1 MPKHSPKGGKSQQND
16 KAEAERRQIETL
28 KANVTRAVDNVQRL
42 ALAGNVS
49 NTERG
54 IKTAQEAMKNPKLP
68 RDFTQIETARL
79 KKLELESYTKATDIA
94 IRKAMNAAKADDVE
108 LKYKLVSEAKG
119 LMQKAVSLKAPADFK
134 TSALRMIE
142 AVMLS
147 GSIVKEGP
155 TKAKP
160 LDTAPK
166 PPDRAHMPD
175 TVETPDRAHMPD
187 RVPTPD
193 RAHDQSDVPQA

>member
-1 MPKHSPKGGKSQQND
+1 MPRPSPRGGNSQQND

-68 RDFTQIETARL
+68 RDFIQIETSRL
-79 KKLELESYTKATDIA
+79 KKFELDSYIKATDMA
-94 IRKAMNAAKADDVE
+94 IRKAMNAAKADEVE
-108 LKYKLVSEAKG
+108 LKHKLVGEAKG
-119 LMQKAVSLKAPADFK
+119 LMQKAISLKAPADFK
-134 TSALRMIE
+134 ISCNRMIE
-142 AVMLS
+142 AVLLS

-166 PPDRAHMPD
+166 APDRAHMPD
-175 TVETPDRAHMPD
+175 VVA
-187 RVPTPD
+187 TPD
-193 RAHDQSDVPQA
+193 RAHDQTNGPSA